1 MRDVN
6 RWVTA
11 TTRSI
16 PLVIHYLLNLVR
28 APYSFSQNCKKKTK
42 CFLSCVRSSVQ
53 KHAILFL
60 NLHFKGVTLIYLRS
74 NTYPTQDAFNL
85 ALSLPNSKIFDY
97 FNFNFEPM
105 FGFPLRRHTV
115 SITPKVPIPLQNN
128 FSGQGIG
135 RTRPL

>member
-28 APYSFSQNCKKKTK
+28 APYSFSQNCKKDKMFSFLCSKPCSKT
-42 CFLSCVRSSVQ
+42 C
-53 KHAILFL
+53 HFL

-135 RTRPL
+135 RARPL